1 MEFID
6 LVVDMGVQFMQ
17 SAAPHLRVLVLLLYG
32 TLAVLLTSAVLKVIV
47 CVFRNENALNIL
59 LKTQRFGSKKERK
72 L

>member
-1 MEFID
+1 MGFID
-6 LVVDMGVQFMQ
+6 LIVDMGVQFMQ

-47 CVFRNENALNIL
+47 CVFRNENALSIL

>member
-47 CVFRNENALNIL
+47 CVFRNENALSIS

>member
-1 MEFID
+1 MGFID

-17 SAAPHLRVLVLLLYG
+17 SAAPHLRILVMLLYG

-47 CVFRNENALNIL
+47 CVFRNENALSIL